1 MNGTKY
7 LFDTNA
13 LISFL
18 QGNPNLQNFST
29 PFVYLSVI
37 SVVEFLSFS
46 GLYQEEKDLLDE
58 FIKNVEIIDLN
69 NSNATLT
76 DIIINLRHSYK
87 IKLPDAIIAGTA
99 IYKNAVLIT
108 NDKDF
113 ARIDSLSTQ
122 TY

>member
-1 MNGTKY
+1 MSGNRY

-18 QGNPNLQNFST
+18 QGNPNLQGFSI
-29 PFVYLSVI
+29 PFIYLFVI

-46 GLYQEEKDLLDE
+46 GLDQEEKNLLVDLDSSNTTL
-58 FIKNVEIIDLN
+58 ID
-69 NSNATLT
+69 A
-76 DIIINLRHSYK
+76 IINVRHSYR
-87 IKLPDAIIAGTA
+87 IKLPDAIIAASA
-99 IYKNAVLIT
+99 IYKNAILIA

-113 ARIDSLSTQ
+113 SQINSLHTL

>member
-1 MNGTKY
+1 MPWQNKKDLEMNGTKY

-46 GLYQEEKDLLDE
+46 GLYQEEK
-58 FIKNVEIIDLN
+58 
-69 NSNATLT
+69 
-76 DIIINLRHSYK
+76 NLSK
-87 IKLPDAIIAGTA
+87 T
-99 IYKNAVLIT
+99 
-108 NDKDF
+108 
-113 ARIDSLSTQ
+113 
-122 TY
+122 